1 MERHKF
7 PAGEVFQR
15 FLAIGLR
22 GLVFRRD
29 SKQVLPDQRLLVRIE
44 VRKSG
49 GDISA
54 HLDTIRGLQP
64 DMRVLDVLT
73 GKRFDAV
80 GGRDGMLR
88 RAKRI
93 FHKVLQPEA
102 VQHDHISLPEFLH
115 LRNGQRI
122 VMQARDAFRHD
133 QPAA

>member
-1 MERHKF
+1 
-7 PAGEVFQR
+7 
-15 FLAIGLR
+15 
-22 GLVFRRD
+22 
-29 SKQVLPDQRLLVRIE
+29 
-44 VRKSG
+44 
-49 GDISA
+49 
-54 HLDTIRGLQP
+54 
-64 DMRVLDVLT
+64 
-73 GKRFDAV
+73 
-80 GGRDGMLR
+80 MLR